1 MTQGVFITFE
11 GGEGAGKT
19 TQINLLAERLLARG
33 LEVVRTREP
42 GGTRLGE
49 AVRSLLV
56 RSSDDPPTPTAELM
70 LYAADRSHH
79 VERVILPALE
89 RGAVVLC
96 DRYADAT
103 VAYQGYG
110 RGLNLKVINDLNGL
124 ATGGLM
130 PERTVWID
138 LEPSEGVARSLR
150 RQAASIGE
158 RESRFEEEAE
168 EFHRQ
173 VRGGY
178 ERICAKEP
186 GRFRRVEGRGSEEE
200 VFAGVWEAVGDLFE

>member
-1 MTQGVFITFE
+1 MTQGIFITFE

-79 VERVILPALE
+79 VERIIAPALE
-89 RGAVVLC
+89 NGAVVLC

-110 RGLNLKVINDLNGL
+110 RGLNLKVISDLNRL
-124 ATGGLM
+124 ATGGLA
-130 PERTVWID
+130 PARTVWID
-138 LEPSEGVARSLR
+138 LDPSEGVARSLR
-150 RQAASIGE
+150 RQAASADV

-168 EFHRQ
+168 EFHRR
-173 VRGGY
+173 VRVGY
-178 ERICAKEP
+178 ERVCAEEP
-186 GRFRRVEGRGSEEE
+186 GRFRRVEGRGSEDE
-200 VFAGVWEAVGDLFE
+200 VFARVWEAVGDLFE